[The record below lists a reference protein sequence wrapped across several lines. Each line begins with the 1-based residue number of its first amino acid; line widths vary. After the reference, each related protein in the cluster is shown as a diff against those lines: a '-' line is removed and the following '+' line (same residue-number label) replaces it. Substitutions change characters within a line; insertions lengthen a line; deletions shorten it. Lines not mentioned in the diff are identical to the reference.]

1 MFIEELHLQDL
12 LVYIFI
18 SGILLRNLLIREDT
32 WTLSD

>member
-1 MFIEELHLQDL
+1 MFIEELHLQDV

-18 SGILLRNLLIREDT
+18 SGILRNLLIREDT